1 MIPKPS
7 DWLLVI
13 VLPGMFIILAIGLF
27 LVMRKV
33 FKDSDEAAK
42 NPIPVTTS
50 SQPANLRLL
59 WMGLGLGMLAVTFA
73 LVALLVV
80 AWNIR
85 R

>member
-1 MIPKPS
+1 MPKPS

-13 VLPGMFIILAIGLF
+13 MLPSMFIIMAIGLF

-42 NPIPVTTS
+42 NPIPVTTA
-50 SQPANLRLL
+50 SQPGDLRYL
-59 WMGLGLGMLAVTFA
+59 WMGLGLALLAVTFA
-73 LVALLVV
+73 LVALLLV